1 MLRYGTI
8 LLSAIA
14 GALFARERRRR
25 VNMQRF
31 GAATLETLLDAID
44 ANSPETGAHVRRVAS
59 YSLIL
64 ADAADLGEEECHEIE
79 RIALFH
85 DIGKLDGAVSDIVAI
100 SKKLTPAEMKSIR
113 THPQRGADV
122 LRPLDPFYP
131 KLSEGVL
138 AHHERWDGTG
148 YPRGLKQLEIPL
160 TARVVA
166 IADTFDA
173 MTHARHY
180 SHAKSLEAA
189 ADVIARGR
197 EKQFDPELVD
207 LFLSPPV
214 LEEIARAMRS
224 AHSPRRRGDKPR
236 NPNARHFAP
245 DIKFR
250 WRTQVHAQR
259 REDR

>member
-1 MLRYGTI
+1 MLRNGSI

-14 GALFARERRRR
+14 GALYLRERRRR

-64 ADAADLGEEECHEIE
+64 ADAADLGEVESHEIE

-85 DIGKLDGAVSDIVAI
+85 DIGKLDGAVSDIVAF
-100 SKKLTPAEMKSIR
+100 SKKLTAAEMKSIH
-113 THPQRGADV
+113 THPQRGAYV

-138 AHHERWDGTG
+138 AHHERWDGKG
-148 YPRGLKQLEIPL
+148 YPRGLEGLEIPL

-173 MTHARHY
+173 VTHARHY
-180 SHAKSLEAA
+180 SHAKSLGAA
-189 ADVIARGR
+189 VEVIARGR
-197 EKQFDPELVD
+197 ETQFDPELVD

-214 LEEIARAMRS
+214 LEEIARSMRS
-224 AHSPRRRGDKPR
+224 ALSPRRRGDKPR
-236 NPNARHFAP
+236 DPTVRHFSP
-245 DIKFR
+245 DISFR
-250 WRTQVHAQR
+250 WRTQAHAQPR
-259 REDR
+259 RGR